1 MGVATPS
8 VNAAARPTV
17 RARRSARLRRVKL
30 HVVLAAVL
38 SLSAAAC
45 IVHTGKP
52 RPAPGTTEPAGDPVL
67 TADGTHFAASR
78 TYQGECAPAGSR
90 GGCYSISL
98 EPDGSYRQV
107 LLDAAITGTYVVSGA
122 TVQLTPGG
130 AAPPSTMTLS
140 ADRTKLD
147 DYVYQ
152 PPTPEQGPIQSVP

>member
-1 MGVATPS
+1 MKLHALF
-8 VNAAARPTV
+8 AAA
-17 RARRSARLRRVKL
+17 
-30 HVVLAAVL
+30 L

-52 RPAPGTTEPAGDPVL
+52 RPAPGPTQPAGDPVL
-67 TADGTHFAASR
+67 SADGTHFAASR

-90 GGCYSISL
+90 GGCYSITL
-98 EPDGSYRQV
+98 EADGSYRQV
-107 LLDAAITGTYVVSGA
+107 LLDAAITGTYAISGSTVS
-122 TVQLTPGG
+122 LTPGG

-140 ADRTKLD
+140 PDRTKLD